1 MPTHMLAEADTR
13 YVGPHWTTTLGNEEA
28 KSADT
33 CRTRCEGRRSCTEL
47 LETVTLRKKGERALL
62 FCVYWCNY
70 MAYIQEIK
78 PNWKGMCSKGGTEIA
93 M

>member
-1 MPTHMLAEADTR
+1 MPAHALAEADTR

-47 LETVTLRKKGERALL
+47 LETETLRKKGG
-62 FCVYWCNY
+62 
-70 MAYIQEIK
+70 
-78 PNWKGMCSKGGTEIA
+78 NWGSVVLCLVV
-93 M
+93 